1 VICAPGFTVKD
12 TELLVKAGLVPLID
26 TRYTVGLDTASPL
39 GIVNVTLRM
48 LPATVITLAGVIE
61 MGPLPPVRVTVT
73 LEGEMVPL
81 GNPLPVMARFVMP
94 ACPEFGEMAI
104 NETGVAAPA
113 TPAKI
118 SRNADR

>member
-1 VICAPGFTVKD
+1 
-12 TELLVKAGLVPLID
+12 LLVKAGLVPLID

-48 LPATVITLAGVIE
+48 LPPTVITLAGVIDR
-61 MGPLPPVRVTVT
+61 GPLPPVRVTVT
-73 LEGEMVPL
+73 LEGEMGPL

-104 NETGVAAPA
+104 NET
-113 TPAKI
+113 
-118 SRNADR
+118 